1 MKKMLFLLAAAAL
14 LSGCV
19 YNSKMSTGGEQL
31 QHHRFVLES
40 VNGKTISSTDAPLDV
55 SFGEKQPLLNHIY
68 LSGEMCNRFSGT
80 AKISNGE
87 LKASDLT
94 MTRKIC
100 SDAQLNQLDATLSTM
115 LRQGAQ
121 VDLTEQQLTLATADQ
136 TLIFKLADLVH

>member
-1 MKKMLFLLAAAAL
+1 MKKVFLLLAAAAL

-40 VNGKTISSTDAPLDV
+40 VNGKTVNSNGAPLEV
-55 SFGEKQPLLNHIY
+55 SFGEKQSLLNNIY

-87 LKASDLT
+87 LKASELA
-94 MTRKIC
+94 MTRKRC
-100 SDAQLNQLDATLSTM
+100 SDAQLNQLDATLSSM

-121 VDLTEQQLTLATADQ
+121 VDLTEHQLTLATADQ
-136 TLIFKLADLVH
+136 TLTFKLADLVS

>member
-40 VNGKTISSTDAPLDV
+40 VNGKTINSSDTPLDV

-68 LSGEMCNRFSGT
+68 LSGEMCNRFSVT

-94 MTRKIC
+94 TTRKIC